1 MTPLID
7 ELTKSHDR
15 VIKIDVQQDQTTTQ
29 SLGVRATP
37 TTLLIKDNVVQQV
50 LQGAR
55 SKKKLAQ
62 LVDKIE

>member
-50 LQGAR
+50 LLGAR